1 MLENLEKRSAAAIG
15 RLIAKGDLDPVAAAE
30 FFLDRIERDRENPS
44 FILVT
49 RERALKEAAA
59 SRKRHRE
66 GRPAG
71 PLDGVPVAWK
81 DLVDM
86 AGERT
91 TAGSALFAESPPKEK
106 DAPIVANLSAAG
118 LVALGK
124 TNLSEF
130 AFSALGLNPHFGT
143 PRNPRDAATP
153 RIAGGS
159 SSGSAVAV
167 AAGLAPCAIGSDTG
181 GSIRAPASFCGI
193 VGFKTSEGR
202 IDKRGVFPLSRTLD
216 TIGPLAR
223 TVEDCVLIDMAL
235 RGRSG
240 PPVRPLDLNGV
251 EFVVPDKTGI
261 DDLDAAVA
269 ANLEAAM
276 KRLAAAG
283 AKVKSRPAP
292 LIGAMRALTA
302 QHGSLVA
309 IEAYAEHR
317 AILESADAQRM
328 DRRVVRRAMGGRG
341 VSGDDVIKLQ
351 RGREDLIAALG
362 DELKGALL
370 VLPATPMTAP
380 PIDALERD
388 DELFRATN
396 LRAIHYTFL
405 GNLFRMCGLALP
417 CGEDAAGLPTGVQF
431 LAPGGDDDRLLSIG
445 LGVEIALSS

>member
-1 MLENLEKRSAAAIG
+1 MVENLEKHSAAAIG
-15 RLIAKGDLDPVAAAE
+15 RLIAEASLDPVEVAE
-30 FFLDRIERDRENPS
+30 FFLDRIERGRDNPS

-59 SRKRHRE
+59 SRRRHRE
-66 GRPAG
+66 GRSAG

-91 TAGSALFAESPPKEK
+91 TAGSALFAQSPPKQK

-143 PRNPRDAATP
+143 PRNPRDRTTP

-159 SSGSAVAV
+159 SSGAAVAV

-181 GSIRAPASFCGI
+181 GSIRAPAAFCGI

-202 IDKRGVFPLSRTLD
+202 VDKRGVFPLSRTLD
-216 TIGPLAR
+216 TIGPLTR

-235 RGRSG
+235 RGQSAT
-240 PPVRPLDLNGV
+240 PVRPLDLSGV

-261 DDLDAAVA
+261 DDVDAAVA
-269 ANLEAAM
+269 ANLETAM

-283 AKVKSRPAP
+283 AKVVSRPVAS
-292 LIGAMRALTA
+292 IGAMRALTA

-309 IEAYAEHR
+309 IEAYAEHCPVF
-317 AILESADAQRM
+317 ESADAQRM
-328 DRRVVRRAMGGRG
+328 DRRVVARAMGGRAA
-341 VSGDDVIKLQ
+341 SGHDVINLQ
-351 RGREDLIAALG
+351 RGRESLIAALAY
-362 DELKGALL
+362 ELKGALL
-370 VLPATPMTAP
+370 VLPSTPMTAP
-380 PIDALERD
+380 PIDALEGD
-388 DELFRATN
+388 DELFRVTN

-417 CGEDAAGLPTGVQF
+417 SGTDAAGLPTGVQF
-431 LAPGGDDDRLLSIG
+431 LAPSGDDDRLLSIG
-445 LGVEIALSS
+445 LSMEAALGN

>member
-1 MLENLEKRSAAAIG
+1 MIDNLEKQSGAEIG
-15 RLIAKGDLDPVAAAE
+15 RRIAKGGLDPVEVAE

-44 FILVT
+44 FIIVT
-49 RERALKEAAA
+49 RKRALGEAEA

-66 GRPAG
+66 GRAAG

-91 TAGSALFAESPPKEK
+91 TAGSILYAESPPKEK
-106 DAPIVANLSAAG
+106 DAPIVTNLSAAG
-118 LVALGK
+118 MVALGK

-143 PRNPRDAATP
+143 PRNPRDPATP

-159 SSGSAVAV
+159 SSGAAVAV
-167 AAGLAPCAIGSDTG
+167 AGGLAPCAIGSDTG

-202 IDKRGVFPLSRTLD
+202 IDKQGVFPLSRTLD
-216 TIGPLAR
+216 TIGPLAH

-235 RGRSG
+235 RGQSTT
-240 PPVRPLDLNGV
+240 PARPLDLKGI
-251 EFVVPDKTGI
+251 EFVVPDKSGI
-261 DDLDAAVA
+261 DDAEAAVA
-269 ANLEAAM
+269 ANLETTM

-283 AKVKSRPAP
+283 AKITSRPIP
-292 LIGAMRALTA
+292 EIGAMRALSA
-302 QHGSLVA
+302 QYGSFVA

-317 AILESADAQRM
+317 AVFDSANAQRM
-328 DRRVVRRAMGGRG
+328 DRRVVKRALGGR
-341 VSGDDVIKLQ
+341 VPERDVTNLH
-351 RGREDLIAALG
+351 RGRETLIAALI

-380 PIDALERD
+380 AIGPLEGD
-388 DELFRATN
+388 DELFRVTN

-417 CGEDAAGLPTGVQF
+417 SGTDAAGLPTGVQF

-445 LGVEIALSS
+445 LSMETALSH